1 MENEYVLMVI
11 MVTFIIGMSATEMLK
26 HYLKARQFGVGAADD
41 SHLKDKVTQLSLQ
54 NQALIERVQV
64 QVLEKI
70 VTEPEYE
77 LKQQI
82 NQL

>member
-11 MVTFIIGMSATEMLK
+11 MVTFIIGISATEMFK
-26 HYLKARQFGVGAADD
+26 HYLKARQLGVGATDD

-64 QVLEKI
+64 LEKI
-70 VTEPEYE
+70 VTEPEYD

-82 NQL
+82 SALK

>member
-41 SHLKDKVTQLSLQ
+41 RHLKDKVTQLSLQ

-64 QVLEKI
+64 LEKI

>member
-26 HYLKARQFGVGAADD
+26 HYLKARQLGVGAADD
-41 SHLKDKVTQLSLQ
+41 SHLKDKVTQLSLK
-54 NQALIERVQV
+54 NPALIERV